1 MAKLRSLFFVI
12 IGIVLLV
19 SNGYSQTIMVPNPE
33 SGKNNSGI
41 DLIYVDPLIKIFP
54 ETNIFPVSEAIA
66 DVARGEYA
74 TFQFVLK
81 SSSALTEVSA
91 QIEQVG
97 GTSSLINNKNTNY
110 GFVDYLWVGKTI
122 GNSPPDKLISSS
134 GFFPDPIIDTPQ
146 INLRPDFNQPV
157 WISIF
162 IPKGCPQGVYT
173 GKLTIKGQNN
183 NKKEVKLSSDFK
195 IKVYPVT
202 IEENE
207 LWVTNWFYLYGKRIT
222 LMNNDEAVEFYS
234 PLWWDLVKVVA
245 EKAASFGQNMALI
258 SPVQLCEYT
267 LDDKKY
273 TIDFSRFDKMVEIF
287 MKAGVLKRIEG
298 GHIST
303 VSNGP
308 NTPFGL
314 YVPEI
319 TGNSKSIRI
328 LPLSNERA
336 QNFYKQFIPALVNHL
351 KEKGWYDI
359 YVQHIGDEPMNTT
372 YKSYVE
378 IAQFFKKLAPDIPI
392 MDAIVT
398 KNLSDVVDIYVPVL
412 DELNKDY
419 DYYRGKQIAGDE
431 VWSYV
436 CTGPQG
442 NYANRFIE
450 LPLIKPRLLF
460 WINFKYDLKGY
471 LHWGFNA
478 WNDHPFL
485 DGSFADDK
493 FPAGDGAIVYPGF
506 RKLYRSIRFDAQRD
520 GIADFNLLKMLSRK
534 NPEKAKAYCDR
545 MIYSFDS
552 YNTDVLTFRENRR
565 NLLEALS
572 EN

>member
-1 MAKLRSLFFVI
+1 MTKLGYFFFAI
-12 IGIVLLV
+12 IGIAFFVLK
-19 SNGYSQTIMVPNPE
+19 GHSQTIMVPNPE
-33 SGKNNSGI
+33 SGKNNFGI

-54 ETNIFPVSEAIA
+54 ETNIFPVNDAIA

-74 TFQFVLK
+74 TLQFILR
-81 SSSALTEVSA
+81 SPFPLSGVSVK
-91 QIEQVG
+91 IDQVSG
-97 GTSSLINNKNTNY
+97 GFSLINRENTKY
-110 GFVDYLWVGKTI
+110 GYVDYVWVGKTI
-122 GNSPPDKLISSS
+122 GNSPPDKLISLS
-134 GFFPDPIIDTPQ
+134 GFFPDPIIDTSQ
-146 INLRPDFNQPV
+146 INLRANYTQPI
-157 WISIF
+157 WISVF
-162 IPKGCPQGVYT
+162 IPKDCPKGDFN
-173 GKLTIKGQNN
+173 GRLTITGLYNR
-183 NKKEVKLSSDFK
+183 KEIKLSTDFT

-207 LWVTNWFYLYGKRIT
+207 LWVTNWFYLYGKRIA
-222 LMNNDEAVEFYS
+222 LMNNGNPVKPYS
-234 PLWWDLVKVVA
+234 PLFWDLVKVIA
-245 EKAASFGQNMALI
+245 ENAASFGQNMALI
-258 SPVQLCEYT
+258 SPVQLCEYSF
-267 LDDKKY
+267 DGNKY
-273 TIDFSRFDKMVEIF
+273 TIDFSNFDKMVEIF
-287 MKAGVLKRIEG
+287 SNAGALKRIEG

-303 VSNGP
+303 NLDGP

-319 TGNSKSIRI
+319 AGDSKSIRT
-328 LPLSNERA
+328 LPLSSEKA
-336 QNFYKQFIPALVNHL
+336 QNFYKQFIPALITHL
-351 KEKGWYDI
+351 KEKGWYNI

-378 IAQFFKKLAPDIPI
+378 IAKFFKKLAPDIPI
-392 MDAIVT
+392 IDAIVT
-398 KNLSDVVDIYVPVL
+398 KNLDNVVDIYVPVL

-419 DYYRGKQIAGDE
+419 DYYAGRQIAGDE

-485 DGSFADDK
+485 DGSFADYK
-493 FPAGDGAIVYPGF
+493 FPAGDGAFVYPGF

-534 NPEKAKAYCDR
+534 DPEKAKAYCDR

-565 NLLEALS
+565 NLLKALS